1 MTNNFLRQLKLGSM
15 HLLRCRNVSAFA
27 AARIVSPLLRQ
38 IQSRIYQTGS
48 IPSPQR
54 AKHSNL
60 TVVLFAQASIPL
72 ARHPYRVL
80 AFLLKAAFINV
91 QPRADRRCAC
101 RFEDETAASFLLD
114 RLIARDAELGRH
126 IDGAPGRLPFIR
138 YLIEQRWLDL
148 IGVTPDGQTA
158 LEKVT
163 HPDEA
168 RITGT
173 ANVNR
178 IKHAGLLEGIL
189 P

>member
-1 MTNNFLRQLKLGSM
+1 M

-38 IQSRIYQTGS
+38 IQSRINQTDS

-91 QPRADRRCAC
+91 QPRADLPAHQLISVPRY
-101 RFEDETAASFLLD
+101 SIHD
-114 RLIARDAELGRH
+114 RPMS
-126 IDGAPGRLPFIR
+126 PGRVSEKILQNLIIAVRNRLGHPFHVSLLRLHQAAQILLR
-138 YLIEQRWLDL
+138 CRDHAVVARAEELTKIIAESPKYHAQLFERF
-148 IGVTPDGQTA
+148 VMANPVF
-158 LEKVT
+158 KV
-163 HPDEA
+163 A
-168 RITGT
+168 FR
-173 ANVNR
+173 
-178 IKHAGLLEGIL
+178 
-189 P
+189 